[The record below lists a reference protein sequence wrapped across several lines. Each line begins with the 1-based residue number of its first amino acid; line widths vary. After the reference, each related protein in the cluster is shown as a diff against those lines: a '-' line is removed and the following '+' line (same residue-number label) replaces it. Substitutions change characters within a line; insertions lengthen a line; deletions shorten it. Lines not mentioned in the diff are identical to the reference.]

1 MYLSYYFSN
10 CDIIV
15 KLPIDFHIDLEG
27 IDENK
32 AENLKKNN
40 VDISSKKNIFTFHS
54 YISFKSNAFSFFC
67 FQM

>member
-27 IDENK
+27 MDENK
-32 AENLKKNN
+32 AEN
-40 VDISSKKNIFTFHS
+40 
-54 YISFKSNAFSFFC
+54 
-67 FQM
+67 